1 MNRARCYLMGALLGL
16 LLPSLGQ
23 AALPVLTSTEDLRSL
38 VQAVGG
44 PLVNVSSLVPAG
56 RDAEEYTPK
65 PQDLSRVKNTRLLV
79 RVGLDYDLWL
89 NPLIQQSGRA
99 DLARGGD
106 AVVDA
111 SRNVLLLEVKQGG
124 FQSDGH
130 AHGAGN
136 PHYWLDPDN
145 AAVITGNIAEAL
157 ARLDPAHAKQ
167 YEQQR
172 NAFLALLKQKTVEW
186 QNQLKPWAGVPLL
199 VYHNNWP
206 YLARRFKLNMAATV
220 ETRPGVAPSPGALA
234 TLVQTVQRQNI
245 RWLIRHPSE
254 PTRDLEFIARKT
266 GAHIVSLAASV
277 GDAPGI
283 NSYIDLFDF
292 NVQALQK
299 ALYNTPGAQP

>member
-1 MNRARCYLMGALLGL
+1 MIGLLGL
-16 LLPSLGQ
+16 LLPSL
-23 AALPVLTSTEDLRSL
+23 
-38 VQAVGG
+38 
-44 PLVNVSSLVPAG
+44 
-56 RDAEEYTPK
+56 
-65 PQDLSRVKNTRLLV
+65 SRLKNTRLLV
-79 RVGLDYDLWL
+79 RVGLDYDVWL
-89 NPLIQQSGRA
+89 NRLIKQSGRT
-99 DLARGGD
+99 DLTRGGE

-157 ARLDPAHAKQ
+157 ARLDPTHARQ
-167 YEQQR
+167 YVQQR
-172 NAFLALLKQKTVEW
+172 NAFLALLKEKTLAW
-186 QNQLKPWAGVPLL
+186 QDQLKPWAGVPLL

-220 ETRPGVAPSPGALA
+220 ETRPGVAPSPKALA
-234 TLVQTVQRQNI
+234 TLVQTVQTRNI
-245 RWLIRHPSE
+245 RWLIRQPSE

-283 NSYIDLFDF
+283 NNYVDLFEY
-292 NVQALQK
+292 NVQVLQK
-299 ALYNTPGAQP
+299 ALSATPGSQP